1 MLCLFVNMLFQ
12 RYRYSKFMEEV
23 FRVFFELYKYEVDLI
38 ENVWYQIIFQM
49 ESNYDFFVEG
59 ILS

>member
-12 RYRYSKFMEEV
+12 GYRYSKFMEEV
-23 FRVFFELYKYEVDLI
+23 FRVFFELYKYEVDFI